1 MAILRDRIIVIDIE
15 ATCWD
20 IEPPPAGQFN
30 EIIEVGLCTYDVA
43 TDGISGK
50 RSILV
55 KPITSEISAFC
66 TELTSLTPYQ
76 IAEAGLD
83 FAQTCRVLVE
93 EYKVRKYIW
102 ASWGS
107 YDRKLFRK
115 QCRRLGVSYPFG
127 DKHLNL
133 RSAFAECHDGRRLG
147 MLAALRLAGIE
158 PTGTLHRGADDAW
171 NIARL
176 LQYLIHRQGNTFL
189 ETLW

>member
-20 IEPPPAGQFN
+20 IEPPPPGQFN

-43 TDGISGK
+43 ADGM

-66 TELTSLTPYQ
+66 TELTSLTPDQ
-76 IAEAGLD
+76 IAEAGD
-83 FAQTCRVLVE
+83 FAQICRVLVE
-93 EYKVRKYIW
+93 YKVRNYIW

-133 RSAFAECHDGRRLG
+133 RSAFAGCHDGRRLG

-176 LQYLIHRQGNTFL
+176 LQYLIQRQGYDFL
-189 ETLW
+189 EKYW